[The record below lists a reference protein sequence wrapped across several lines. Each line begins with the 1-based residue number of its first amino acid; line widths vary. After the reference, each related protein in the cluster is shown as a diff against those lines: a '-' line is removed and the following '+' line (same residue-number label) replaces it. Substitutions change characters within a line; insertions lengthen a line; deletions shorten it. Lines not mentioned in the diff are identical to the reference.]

1 MIKKL
6 TPMLII
12 SLLLTIL
19 LTIFTTLDF
28 LKDGGTVKFLIA
40 AMWFIIFI
48 LRCVEC
54 AQRDKEV

>member
-6 TPMLII
+6 NPMLII
-12 SLLLTIL
+12 SLL

-28 LKDGGTVKFLIA
+28 LKNGRTVNFFIA

-54 AQRDKEV
+54 AQRDKED